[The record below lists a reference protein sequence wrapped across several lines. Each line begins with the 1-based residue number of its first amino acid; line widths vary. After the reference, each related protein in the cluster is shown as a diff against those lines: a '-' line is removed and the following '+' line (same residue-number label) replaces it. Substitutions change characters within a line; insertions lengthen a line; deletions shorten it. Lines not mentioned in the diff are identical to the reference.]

1 MTKDNKKFKLNVQ
14 QLNHVKKDE
23 IRQIVET
30 NDNRDVKKDE
40 IRHTVKKDE
49 IRHTVKKDE
58 IRQTVETN
66 DVKKETGKR
75 GRPRRVS
82 AAASSS
88 PANKKSK
95 K

>member
-14 QLNHVKKDE
+14 QLNHGKKDE

-40 IRHTVKKDE
+40 VH
-49 IRHTVKKDE
+49 KKDE